1 MKTLENWRHQTRLSP
16 SQLAAVS
23 GESLRTIWRRMDA
36 GQIPFYKQ
44 GRRRW
49 IAIADALAYA
59 ENGDPIDP
67 AVLEFAEKARSA

>member
-49 IAIADALAYA
+49 IAIEEAISYA
-59 ENGDPIDP
+59 RGE
-67 AVLEFAEKARSA
+67 EKSESA